1 MGLVGKFVKGK
12 IKQCI
17 NDIADELYIE
27 TFLQDA
33 SLVNELKLYAINKC
47 RTKNPAKISTVKKR
61 KKPSRPY
68 KQGVFKPKNPL
79 KFDGSAAVYRSSYE
93 LKFFRWCDENV
104 NVLKWGSENVVIPY
118 VNPNTNKLSKYF
130 VDSFIVL
137 KEGSKHNKY
146 LIEIKPF
153 KQTRPPNP
161 SKYRNKDNL
170 LYEQTMWNQNQAKW
184 EAANKWAKK
193 HSAEFIILTEKELNV

>member
-1 MGLVGKFVKGK
+1 MLSKF
-12 IKQCI
+12 I
-17 NDIADELYIE
+17 NKKVCQITNNIADKVYIE

-33 SLVNELKLYAINKC
+33 SLTNKLKLYAINKC

-68 KQGVFKPKNPL
+68 KQGVFKPKNSI
-79 KFDGSAAVYRSSYE
+79 KFDGTAAVYRSSYE

-104 NVLKWGSENVVIPY
+104 NVIKWGSENVVIPY

-137 KEGSKHNKY
+137 KEGSNHNKY
-146 LIEIKPF
+146 LIEIKPSR
-153 KQTRPPNP
+153 QTKPPIP
-161 SKYRNKDNL
+161 SRYRNKNNL
-170 LYEQTMWNQNQAKW
+170 LYEQTMWSQNQAKW
-184 EAANKWAKK
+184 RAAKEWAKK
-193 HSAEFIILTEKELNV
+193 HSAEFIILTEKELNI